1 MQDFFS
7 SLDHITKGRIAWNI
21 VTSVTDAEA
30 QNFSLKKQIPH
41 EIRYDRAHEALQVVT
56 GLWNSWDEDAFDKSL
71 TREIFFDPPKARFL
85 NHSGKYFSVR
95 GPLNIHRS
103 PQNFPV
109 LVQAG
114 SSEMG
119 RNFAA
124 RWSEIIF
131 TAQMDLAS
139 AIEFGKDIRIRCSAF
154 NRDPLPL
161 IMPGVVCIF
170 GETEACA
177 KRMLDELQ
185 SKIPIEVSKA
195 QLKSQLGDVHIDFS
209 NLDQPIGKV
218 PSTEGC
224 KSRQTDLLAYAE
236 KYKLTLSELMARVTL
251 GRGHLVLVG
260 TGESVAN
267 QLAQW
272 FESGAADGFN
282 LMPPYMPGGL
292 SDFIDFVLPHLRSM
306 NLVQLKYGQRTLREK
321 LRKGLS

>member
-1 MQDFFS
+1 MNNLKKRIILGGFCPLPGHHPSAWKLSHVDPLSSLKFEEYIQVAKKLEEAAFDFFFLSDGVGIRAPSENLESLSQWGRLIQFEPAVLMSALAQHTKEIGFVATMSTTYQEPFHIARFFS

-30 QNFSLKKQIPH
+30 QNFSLKKQISH

-71 TREIFFDPPKARFL
+71 TREIFFDPAKARFL

-161 IMPGVVCIF
+161 IMPG
-170 GETEACA
+170 
-177 KRMLDELQ
+177 
-185 SKIPIEVSKA
+185 
-195 QLKSQLGDVHIDFS
+195 
-209 NLDQPIGKV
+209 
-218 PSTEGC
+218 
-224 KSRQTDLLAYAE
+224 
-236 KYKLTLSELMARVTL
+236 
-251 GRGHLVLVG
+251 
-260 TGESVAN
+260 
-267 QLAQW
+267 
-272 FESGAADGFN
+272 
-282 LMPPYMPGGL
+282 GL

-306 NLVQLKYGQRTLREK
+306 NLVQLKYGQGTLREK